1 MSCWGL
7 PVPISPWEVW
17 KRGRAY
23 DQCHPQGHCP
33 PSLEGLTPE
42 QEEGRGI
49 LSQLLGVAQPWTGS
63 TVCLCVCVWGVVGH
77 GAGSKG
83 KQKYSRYTV
92 HTQRQLS
99 IEEGVKALAH
109 GGCWCAFCPC
119 FRLAHLRVHSPSTL
133 LAAAF
138 PCWFWTLMPKIT
150 RRVLPLVG
158 HSLPWLLGRLAYFLK
173 QTSHLPSLSYF
184 LWPPFPAS
192 LRPWRLPFYC
202 SCSSESR
209 RVAAHPCG
217 PESPASVLWGIL
229 VSHCVPVASAG
240 AVESRGGEAW
250 AVCALQ
256 FSPAL
261 FPGPVDQMSY
271 SLHAERCCWDS
282 LSPCSARPVQS
293 CCQPAVK
300 VEEASHSF
308 LPGPAKGEGNS
319 HVSSAWHSVSAPP
332 HLIPQWL

>member
-1 MSCWGL
+1 MLVLDLNAKNNQAG
-7 PVPISPWEVW
+7 
-17 KRGRAY
+17 
-23 DQCHPQGHCP
+23 
-33 PSLEGLTPE
+33 T
-42 QEEGRGI
+42 
-49 LSQLLGVAQPWTGS
+49 S
-63 TVCLCVCVWGVVGH
+63 TCGTL
-77 GAGSKG
+77 
-83 KQKYSRYTV
+83 
-92 HTQRQLS
+92 
-99 IEEGVKALAH
+99 IALAS
-109 GGCWCAFCPC
+109 GQAC
-119 FRLAHLRVHSPSTL
+119 L
-133 LAAAF
+133 LSKAD
-138 PCWFWTLMPKIT
+138 
-150 RRVLPLVG
+150 V
-158 HSLPWLLGRLAYFLK
+158 
-173 QTSHLPSLSYF
+173 TSAILSYF

-229 VSHCVPVASAG
+229 VSHCVPVTSAG

-261 FPGPVDQMSY
+261 SPGPVDQMSY
-271 SLHAERCCWDS
+271 SLQAERCCWDS

-300 VEEASHSF
+300 VEEASRSF

-319 HVSSAWHSVSAPP
+319 HVSSARALRLCATSSNPTVA
-332 HLIPQWL
+332 LILWCPLTDKEAEAYKG